1 MVNVDPYMDVEN
13 SQQEQIDR
21 LYSSDP
27 NIVLD
32 AVKQLKNS
40 VIGSNKH
47 KGFIIQMG
55 VLPRLFTLLLDKSST
70 PEIMVETAVT
80 LGSLAR
86 GTDEHVESL
95 LEAGLINFVLQGLAN
110 PQTKLVEACLRCLRT
125 VLSRKD
131 APIEVLYE
139 NPSLIPHLIQI
150 APQST
155 PSIQECVMTLLH
167 SGCQTHK
174 HQTILCEYG
183 ALDLLTPLLCSNA
196 TKVQIPS
203 LQCLAQM
210 CYQNEKVSDLAVT
223 TSYNRKSIPDI
234 LVSLMSRD
242 KNTEMQLTSAKC
254 MTYLYRSGALTSDDP
269 RIIYKALPTLV
280 RMCQKDIVPADRVE
294 GAETLAYLIEVD
306 TELQRIASI
315 SDHLIPTLSDFLKYR
330 ATNEAGDEV
339 SYCEVKKDVVNKVV
353 EERKMSQEMKQAAF
367 KAFAS
372 LAANDEDI
380 RRKYSECN
388 NLIEIVY
395 NLGYQTYEL
404 IIFRRTTK
412 CQENS
417 DTDTLMENIMM
428 ALNDV
433 NPKVHQSAIRCLH
446 SLSRSVQQLRT
457 TFQDHNVWRPLMKLL
472 QNATDDVLTVA
483 SSTLCNLLLEF
494 SPSKEKILESGAVE
508 MLCQLTHRNDHPC
521 LRLNGVW
528 ALMNMAFQAD
538 HKIKAQI
545 LTTLGSEH
553 VFNLLLDKNVDVL
566 MKTLGLLRNL
576 LSTKP
581 HIDHIMGLHGKQI
594 MDSID
599 LILEG
604 DNCIEIK
611 EQALC
616 ILANIADGDFAKNFI
631 MSSDKILSKLTIY
644 MVHSNIKLQIA
655 SVYCISNLVWKDED
669 GAAERQMKLKDLGV
683 VQYLQQLLQTGD
695 TTLLKELR
703 LHYINSLALH
713 KFVPF
718 KKTVKHYSFVSYHYK
733 CVL

>member
-55 VLPRLFTLLLDKSST
+55 VLPRLFTLLLDKNST

-380 RRKYSECN
+380 RRK
-388 NLIEIVY
+388 
-395 NLGYQTYEL
+395 
-404 IIFRRTTK
+404 II
-412 CQENS
+412 

-457 TFQDHNVWRPLMKLL
+457 TFQDHNVWRPLMKLF

-494 SPSKEKILESGAVE
+494 SPSKEKILESGAVD

-599 LILEG
+599 AILEG

-695 TTLLKELR
+695 TTLFERVKT
-703 LHYINSLALH
+703 ALH
-713 KFVPF
+713 QFPG
-718 KKTVKHYSFVSYHYK
+718 TS
-733 CVL
+733 